1 MSSNSQRHCMKILVI
16 EDEIKIA
23 DFVVSG
29 LQQAG
34 FETTHAA
41 DGIQGL
47 NTIMQDHYDLVV
59 LDVMLP
65 KMNGLDVLQ
74 QVRQQG
80 NRTPIII
87 LSAKSELPDRL
98 TAFEHGVDDYL
109 PKPFFVEELIA
120 RIKALLSRQSSQ
132 SLDQL
137 TCGPLRLEVLDHKA
151 HWHDVTAVLS
161 QKEFSLLSYLMRS
174 PGHIY
179 SRKQILKHVW
189 NIDFDPETNVVD
201 VCIRRI
207 RRKLSR
213 HSDANEDLIES
224 VRGVGYRLKTEDAR

>member
-1 MSSNSQRHCMKILVI
+1 MNILVI

-34 FETTHAA
+34 FETNHAA
-41 DGIQGL
+41 DGASGL
-47 NTIMQDHYDLVV
+47 DAILHGKYDLVV

-65 KMNGLDVLQ
+65 KMNGIEVLH
-74 QVRQQG
+74 QVRLKG
-80 NRTPIII
+80 NHTPIII

-98 TAFEHGVDDYL
+98 AAFAQGVDDYL

-120 RIKALLSRQSSQ
+120 RIKAMLNRQNSNPS
-132 SLDQL
+132 DQL
-137 TCGPLRLEVLDHKA
+137 VYGPLRLEVLDHKA

-161 QKEFSLLSYLMRS
+161 QKEFSLLSYLMRL

-207 RRKLSR
+207 RRKLARKS
-213 HSDANEDLIES
+213 SSGEELIES
-224 VRGVGYRLKTEDAR
+224 VRGVGYRLKTQEAP

>member
-1 MSSNSQRHCMKILVI
+1 M
-16 EDEIKIA
+16 
-23 DFVVSG
+23 
-29 LQQAG
+29 
-34 FETTHAA
+34 
-41 DGIQGL
+41 QG
-47 NTIMQDHYDLVV
+47 QYDLIV

-65 KMNGLDVLQ
+65 KMDGIQVLQ
-74 QVRQQG
+74 HVRQLG
-80 NRTPIII
+80 NHTPIII

-98 TAFEHGVDDYL
+98 TAFAHGVDDYL

-120 RIKALLSRQSSQ
+120 RIKAMLNRQNSKAA
-132 SLDQL
+132 DQL
-137 TCGPLRLEVLDHKA
+137 VYGPLRLEVLDHKA

-161 QKEFSLLSYLMRS
+161 QKEFSLLSYLMRL

-207 RRKLSR
+207 RRKLARKSGLG
-213 HSDANEDLIES
+213 EELIES
-224 VRGVGYRLKTEDAR
+224 VRGVGYRLKKEDAA

>member
-1 MSSNSQRHCMKILVI
+1 MNILVV

-23 DFVVSG
+23 DFVTSG

-34 FETTHAA
+34 FQTSHAA
-41 DGIQGL
+41 DGLAGL
-47 NTIMQDHYDLVV
+47 NAIMQGAHDLVV

-65 KMNGLDVLQ
+65 KMSGLDVLH

-80 NRTPIII
+80 IQTPIII

-98 TAFEHGVDDYL
+98 TAFERGVDDYL
-109 PKPFFVEELIA
+109 AKPFFVEELIA
-120 RIKALLSRQSSQ
+120 RIKALLNRQNAKPSDELVFGQ
-132 SLDQL
+132 
-137 TCGPLRLEVLDHKA
+137 LRLEVLDHKA
-151 HWHDVTAVLS
+151 HWHGVTASLS

-179 SRKQILKHVW
+179 SRKQILQHVW

-207 RRKLSR
+207 RRKLNRNTS
-213 HSDANEDLIES
+213 AGEELIES
-224 VRGVGYRLKTEDAR
+224 VRGVGYRLKTDV